1 MAVSLLLCVVL
12 LMVRHRSRREN
23 ASNGEVGDPD
33 PACCCHV
40 YAARA
45 KFVCVCVRFCFP
57 TSSLASS
64 KVCGSKDGES
74 QLPAAGLKPRERSA
88 LKTEF

>member
-1 MAVSLLLCVVL
+1 MTTVSLLLCVVL
-12 LMVRHRSRREN
+12 LMLRHRSHREN

-45 KFVCVCVRFCFP
+45 KSVCVLVSAF

-74 QLPAAGLKPRERSA
+74 QLPAADLKQ
-88 LKTEF
+88 L